1 MWAGKPWACAR
12 AVVCLVQAAGWPT
25 HLHCRAPAIGLSYTE
40 PSRPFPTDMAA
51 ATHPTLAWSSA
62 NPTPSTPPS
71 ASTRL
76 HTGQALNLAKLRKA
90 LGLSGAGPEAGGVSI
105 GVSGVGVPAS
115 VALPYGSFER
125 CLREEPRNAAAA
137 AEVARLTAA
146 AAAAAAGGGLPKAE
160 LEDLRRLVSEGEGG
174 AGGGGL

>member
-1 MWAGKPWACAR
+1 
-12 AVVCLVQAAGWPT
+12 
-25 HLHCRAPAIGLSYTE
+25 
-40 PSRPFPTDMAA
+40 MAA

-146 AAAAAAGGGLPKAE
+146 AAAAAAGGE
-160 LEDLRRLVSEGEGG
+160 
-174 AGGGGL
+174 AGGCSPMEVEGSPHTAASRGASFARNVGLAQ